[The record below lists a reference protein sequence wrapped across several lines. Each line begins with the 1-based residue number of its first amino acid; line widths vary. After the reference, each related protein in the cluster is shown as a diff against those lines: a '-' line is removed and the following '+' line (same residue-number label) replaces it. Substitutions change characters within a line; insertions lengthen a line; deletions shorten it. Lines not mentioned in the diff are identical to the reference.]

1 MPQISL
7 EFDQLT
13 LEKIEKVA
21 KQDNIS
27 ISAWVGNNLQKILK
41 NNYPEG
47 FFNLFGAIKDDTF
60 IEPDEI
66 NSKYDLPMEQI

>member
-21 KQDNIS
+21 QQDNIS
-27 ISAWVGNNLQKILK
+27 ISAWVRNKIEKNLKTD
-41 NNYPEG
+41 YHED
-47 FFNLFGAIKDDTF
+47 FFNLFGAIKDDTL

-66 NSKYDLPMEQI
+66 NSQYDLPTEQL

>member
-7 EFDQLT
+7 EFDQVT
-13 LEKIEKVA
+13 LEKIEKIA

-27 ISAWVGNNLQKILK
+27 ISAWVGNNIKKILK
-41 NNYPEG
+41 NDYPED

-66 NSKYDLPMEQI
+66 NSIYNLPMEQI